1 MTTCL
6 GSACKRRLEGI
17 CDCSTCDHGDDCYCL
32 CHESCDCAFCEKL
45 HCDCDKCSC
54 GWDPENYEE
63 EEDEEPTDYNPDDE
77 EASEDEEEADEEEAK
92 DENEIHLRIEMTPL
106 PAWAGIRLLRIP
118 HGLWKDLEDTVIQQD
133 RQFLTE
139 VARNLGLPVKET
151 EKDT

>member
-6 GSACKRRLEGI
+6 GSACKRHLEGI

-54 GWDPENYEE
+54 GWDPEK
-63 EEDEEPTDYNPDDE
+63 DEEPTDYNPDDE
-77 EASEDEEEADEEEAK
+77 EESEDEEAEAEEEEAK
-92 DENEIHLRIEMTPL
+92 DE
-106 PAWAGIRLLRIP
+106 
-118 HGLWKDLEDTVIQQD
+118 KD
-133 RQFLTE
+133 
-139 VARNLGLPVKET
+139 KET